1 MEGLRAEAT
10 VGNKKQAIL
19 PQETQGSIEIC
30 PDNIL
35 QLIAQKIP
43 DTDLVAVS
51 FSTTS
56 LRKVA
61 KEEMSRRV
69 QEVLSHK
76 SSEKIV
82 NNIQDWV
89 NPYKLVEDKWDMDTV
104 KKCLSG
110 TLTAKIDMRDL
121 ESVSTCLPSTI
132 LGRYLMMGNVI
143 LCGQKQRGEKI
154 GKNEDE
160 RLKLHIMKGSSIEYM
175 TNQFSEIVSGNPQ
188 DWFRY
193 AARNGHVEMVK
204 YLVARFE
211 LTVADARA
219 EDNDPLRCAA
229 GNGHM
234 EMVKYLVDRFELTVA
249 DARADN
255 NYALRWAAHNGHIE
269 MVKYLVGE
277 FELKVDDARA
287 NDNFALRYAA
297 WNRQIEMVQYL
308 VERFELTAEDVAA
321 RDHGIL
327 RLAIHNQNQPLL
339 HFLRTRFNYTK
350 ADL

>member
-56 LRKVA
+56 HRKVA

-69 QEVLSHK
+69 EAVLAHK
-76 SSEKIV
+76 TSKKVLNSVKDSA
-82 NNIQDWV
+82 NR
-89 NPYKLVEDKWDMDTV
+89 YKEEANKWDMDTV

-154 GKNEDE
+154 GKNED
-160 RLKLHIMKGSSIEYM
+160 
-175 TNQFSEIVSGNPQ
+175 
-188 DWFRY
+188 
-193 AARNGHVEMVK
+193 
-204 YLVARFE
+204 
-211 LTVADARA
+211 
-219 EDNDPLRCAA
+219 
-229 GNGHM
+229 
-234 EMVKYLVDRFELTVA
+234 
-249 DARADN
+249 
-255 NYALRWAAHNGHIE
+255 
-269 MVKYLVGE
+269 
-277 FELKVDDARA
+277 
-287 NDNFALRYAA
+287 
-297 WNRQIEMVQYL
+297 
-308 VERFELTAEDVAA
+308 
-321 RDHGIL
+321 
-327 RLAIHNQNQPLL
+327 
-339 HFLRTRFNYTK
+339 
-350 ADL
+350 

>member
-89 NPYKLVEDKWDMDTV
+89 NLYKLVEDKWDVDTV
-104 KKCLSG
+104 KKCLAG
-110 TLTAKIDMRDL
+110 TIEITIGLNDFED
-121 ESVSTCLPSTI
+121 VSKYLPRTI
-132 LGRYLMMGNVI
+132 SGRYLMMRNMM
-143 LCGQKQRGEKI
+143 LCAQKQDGKKI
-154 GKNEDE
+154 GQTEE
-160 RLKLHIMKGSSIEYM
+160 EFLKVHIMKGSSIEYM
-175 TNQFSEIVSGNPQ
+175 TKRFGERVSENPQ
-188 DWFRY
+188 VWFRY

-211 LTVADARA
+211 LRVSDARA
-219 EDNDPLRCAA
+219 
-229 GNGHM
+229 
-234 EMVKYLVDRFELTVA
+234 
-249 DARADN
+249 
-255 NYALRWAAHNGHIE
+255 
-269 MVKYLVGE
+269 
-277 FELKVDDARA
+277 
-287 NDNFALRYAA
+287 
-297 WNRQIEMVQYL
+297 
-308 VERFELTAEDVAA
+308 
-321 RDHGIL
+321 
-327 RLAIHNQNQPLL
+327 
-339 HFLRTRFNYTK
+339 
-350 ADL
+350 